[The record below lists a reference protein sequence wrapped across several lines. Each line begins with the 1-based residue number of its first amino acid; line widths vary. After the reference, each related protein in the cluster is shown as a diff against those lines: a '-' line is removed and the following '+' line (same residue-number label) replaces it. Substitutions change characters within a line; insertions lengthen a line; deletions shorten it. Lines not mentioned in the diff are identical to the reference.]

1 MKRAAFHIRKTN
13 NHTEYQSQIQGM
25 IFFIEKQKNDKSR
38 LSSMI
43 FQSCQTRIIISYSV
57 KINICRCYM
66 STFDFLNYVLISS
79 MSFEQIQCYQQNI
92 VYKSAID
99 AITSYQFLNFLDS
112 GKMHQTI
119 VHSTLCNQSVQD
131 DGSKKTLLRLAD
143 QEAPSSIG
151 FLMIDDQNKQ
161 DSYSQQQLDKQEN
174 DFQQQSNNKKKER
187 KKHHSLKYLS
197 WQVHKLVGSQR
208 ETTYKQMAD
217 QLASEISKSSLSS
230 DSKNLKR
237 RVYDS
242 INVMVALG
250 VLEKQKKIIIKGQMF
265 QQNHM
270 TSKYV
275 RDTRDR
281 YEILRQQQ
289 YEELKRKK
297 ILFQKLTDQA
307 RRINALI
314 DQNKY
319 HNTAISIIRPLQ
331 KDESDFLQG
340 QQPKIYQFPIM
351 IFKLPQNAKLNIIT
365 IEGKTIVQIL
375 SDHEIKIVGDYDILP
390 LIKRVEEAKDKN
402 LPGPMLN
409 L

>member
-1 MKRAAFHIRKTN
+1 MKRAAFHFRKTN
-13 NHTEYQSQIQGM
+13 NHTVYQSQIQGM

-43 FQSCQTRIIISYSV
+43 FQSCQTLIMISYSV
-57 KINICRCYM
+57 KIIICRCYM
-66 STFDFLNYVLISS
+66 ILNKFNVINKILFIRAPSMQEQTQQKCIRQLLIPECASGS
-79 MSFEQIQCYQQNI
+79 DQ
-92 VYKSAID
+92 KS
-99 AITSYQFLNFLDS
+99 
-112 GKMHQTI
+112 
-119 VHSTLCNQSVQD
+119 QSVQD
-131 DGSKKTLLRLAD
+131 DGSKKTLLRLED
-143 QEAPSSIG
+143 QNAPSSIG
-151 FLMIDDQNKQ
+151 FLMIDYIKQ
-161 DSYSQQQLDKQEN
+161 DSYSQPQLDQQEK

-197 WQVHKLVGSQR
+197 CKVHNLVGSLK

-281 YEILRQQQ
+281 YEILKQQQ
-289 YEELKRKK
+289 FDELKRKK

-307 RRINALI
+307 KRINALI
-314 DQNKY
+314 DQNK
-319 HNTAISIIRPLQ
+319 PLQ

-351 IFKLPQNAKLNIIT
+351 IFKLPQSAKLNIIPV
-365 IEGKTIVQIL
+365 EGKTKVQIL
-375 SDHEIKIVGDYDILP
+375 SDHEINIVGDYDILP
-390 LIKRVEEAKDKN
+390 LIKRVEEAKDKT

>member
-1 MKRAAFHIRKTN
+1 MQQQTQVKCIRQLLIPDCANKSDQKS
-13 NHTEYQSQIQGM
+13 QSI
-25 IFFIEKQKNDKSR
+25 
-38 LSSMI
+38 
-43 FQSCQTRIIISYSV
+43 
-57 KINICRCYM
+57 
-66 STFDFLNYVLISS
+66 
-79 MSFEQIQCYQQNI
+79 
-92 VYKSAID
+92 
-99 AITSYQFLNFLDS
+99 
-112 GKMHQTI
+112 
-119 VHSTLCNQSVQD
+119 QD
-131 DGSKKTLLRLAD
+131 DGSKITLLRLAD
-143 QEAPSSIG
+143 QEVPSSIG
-151 FLMIDDQNKQ
+151 FLMSNQIKQ
-161 DSYSQQQLDKQEN
+161 DTYSQLSLDQEEN

-197 WQVHKLVGSQR
+197 CKVHNLVGSLRQ
-208 ETTYKQMAD
+208 TTYKQMAD
-217 QLASEISKSSLSS
+217 LLASEISKSSLSQ

-281 YEILRQQQ
+281 YEMLRQQQ
-289 YEELKRKK
+289 FDELKRKK

-307 RRINALI
+307 KRINTLI
-314 DQNKY
+314 DQNK
-319 HNTAISIIRPLQ
+319 PLQ

-340 QQPKIYQFPIM
+340 QQIQIYQFPIM
-351 IFKLPQNAKLNIIT
+351 IFKLPQNAKLNILT
-365 IEGKTIVQIL
+365 IDGKTQVQIQ
-375 SDHEIKIVGDYDILP
+375 SDHEIKIIGDYDILS
-390 LIKRVEEAKDKN
+390 LIKRVEDAKDKT